1 MSDKLLA
8 VARIKAPQGLS
19 GKMWISPLGQADKD
33 FLSNYTQVLIG
44 RQGAP
49 RSVVSIVKRNRGF
62 VLEVAGIT
70 RSEQVELLL
79 GESIY
84 IDRDWLPEL
93 TEDEY
98 YTGDL
103 VGLRVQTAEGR
114 EIGLVSQVF
123 SNGGSDVLEIEG
135 HFMIP
140 LVEAFVLKIDTA
152 EGLIVIDGET
162 AADLLED

>member
-93 TEDEY
+93 TKDEY

-114 EIGLVSQVF
+114 EIGLRDRLP
-123 SNGGSDVLEIEG
+123 GGER
-135 HFMIP
+135 
-140 LVEAFVLKIDTA
+140 T
-152 EGLIVIDGET
+152 GLCK
-162 AADLLED
+162 AAGKRQNQDNTEQRQGL